1 MIRRLAAALAAIAL
15 LLALAAPALAGGWA
29 DVVADAQTVEPPVE
43 GKPLV
48 VGFRVLQHGETPAP
62 WETATVHFTNTSTGK
77 TMDVVATNDRADGH
91 FTATATLPEAGYWS
105 WQVTLQDLVSEH
117 MPVTF
122 AVSTAGGEL
131 PTYDPA
137 TTATAIAQA
146 KKDVTRGAEHAVPG
160 RDPAAR
166 RPARRPAGP
175 DRPPARP
182 DRRDHRR
189 ARRARDAPGR
199 GRGSRWAAAP
209 RRSSRWR
216 SSPARRPGSR
226 CRGSPAGRARR
237 SRSAQLREEPT
248 RRDLLVEEA
257 AEPRDPLG
265 RRGRLHPSTERALR
279 LRRRRRRTS
288 ARAGAR

>member
-1 MIRRLAAALAAIAL
+1 MIRRLAATLAAIAL

-29 DVVADAQTVEPPVE
+29 DIVADAQTVEPPVE

-122 AVSTAGGEL
+122 AVYTAGGEL

-146 KKDVTRGAEHAVPG
+146 KKDVTCGAE
-160 RDPAAR
+160 
-166 RPARRPAGP
+166 
-175 DRPPARP
+175 
-182 DRRDHRR
+182 
-189 ARRARDAPGR
+189 
-199 GRGSRWAAAP
+199 
-209 RRSSRWR
+209 RRSSRAR
-216 SSPARRPGSR
+216 SQRLDSLLVAQHARTDRLLAQTDKIVAERDELATRLAAAEGAGGLPLIAVLTLAILAGATAGFAMSWLAGRPSPKVAVSPAP
-226 CRGSPAGRARR
+226 RGADPA
-237 SRSAQLREEPT
+237 
-248 RRDLLVEEA
+248 
-257 AEPRDPLG
+257 
-265 RRGRLHPSTERALR
+265 
-279 LRRRRRRTS
+279 
-288 ARAGAR
+288 